1 MPVAGRLPQTASVK
15 LQTAI
20 QREGHTGQ
28 GPSNATQRNPSTT
41 GCHGPRP
48 VRLRFAAKKETM
60 KQEELAL
67 LCLVQGGMA
76 AWAAGSLLRQPNTAI
91 HM

>member
-28 GPSNATQRNPSTT
+28 GPSNATQRNPSTRL
-41 GCHGPRP
+41 PRP
-48 VRLRFAAKKETM
+48 PSCAAKLRSKKETM
-60 KQEELAL
+60 KQEELTL

-76 AWAAGSLLRQPNTAI
+76 AWSAGSLLRQPNTAI